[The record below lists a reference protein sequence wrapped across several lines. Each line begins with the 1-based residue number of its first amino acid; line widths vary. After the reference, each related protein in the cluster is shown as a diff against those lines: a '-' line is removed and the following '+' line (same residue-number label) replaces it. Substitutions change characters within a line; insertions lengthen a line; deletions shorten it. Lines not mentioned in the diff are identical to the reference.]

1 MHPRF
6 RAGRNWIS
14 RDSGFLAGGA
24 GIERCKGRDLPK
36 LRCGFGILQVQSVRC
51 LPDEMRTNQRVWPS
65 RRRALCKRLDF
76 SVQCCLFVQ
85 YDAVMSID
93 QIAFALPAALAV
105 WLSQSRSA
113 ALRRWACLFG
123 LGGMP
128 YWIYSALS
136 AGRWGM
142 LALACVFALGWL
154 WGLWVHWL
162 TPRRRVAMDSGLGTI
177 QITPGTR

>member
-24 GIERCKGRDLPK
+24 GIERCKGRALPK

-123 LGGMP
+123 LGACRIGFTARCLP
-128 YWIYSALS
+128 G
-136 AGRWGM
+136 AGACWPWPACLRWGGFGG
-142 LALACVFALGWL
+142 CGCI
-154 WGLWVHWL
+154 G
-162 TPRRRVAMDSGLGTI
+162 
-177 QITPGTR
+177 